1 MSSKSLFNPKDFRE
15 YREYIL
21 KEQGGK
27 DALKNLPLD
36 SSDAVLDHNHKT
48 EVVRGAIH
56 RQVNAALGKIEN
68 IWTRYLSTWYPGT
81 LTDFLE
87 SARIYIDSDGF
98 IQNNT
103 VYHPNWIKRCVRDFK
118 KLDAKSQKE
127 VLTRTIEIPFDMPSN
142 AENRARL
149 FRSAI
154 LQERKEYLLVKLKLL
169 MKSEE

>member
-1 MSSKSLFNPKDFRE
+1 MNSKSLFNPKDVRE
-15 YREYIL
+15 YREYLL

-27 DALKNLPLD
+27 DALTNLPLD
-36 SSDAVLDHNHKT
+36 SKDAVLDHNHET

-68 IWTRYLSTWYPGT
+68 IWKRYLSTWYPGT

-87 SARIYIDSDGF
+87 NARIYIDSDGF

-118 KLDAKSQKE
+118 RQDAMRQRMLLKE
-127 VLTRTIEIPFDMPSN
+127 MLENEDFQMPSN
-142 AENRARL
+142 AEGRVKIFRAT
-149 FRSAI
+149 I
-154 LQERKEYLLVKLKLL
+154 LKKRMSYNLVKDYL
-169 MKSEE
+169 EV

>member
-1 MSSKSLFNPKDFRE
+1 MSKKSLFNPKDVGE
-15 YREYIL
+15 YREYML

-27 DALKNLPLD
+27 DALTNLPLD
-36 SSDAVLDHNHKT
+36 AKDAVLDHNHET

-68 IWTRYLSTWYPGT
+68 IWKRYLSTWYPGT

-87 SARIYIDSDGF
+87 NARIYIDSDGF
-98 IQNNT
+98 VQNNT

-118 KLDAKSQKE
+118 KLDASSQRKL
-127 VLTRTIEIPFDMPSN
+127 LTDIIESPFEMPTN
-142 AENRARL
+142 AEGRTKL

-154 LQERKEYLLVKLKLL
+154 LKHRMDYLLVKLKLE
-169 MKSEE
+169 K